1 VSGQVAKYIGGLPE
15 EQKIQLSIVLPLRNQ
30 DQLKALLVRLYDPA
44 SPDYRKFLSVEE
56 FTAQFGPTEGDY
68 QEVVDFAAANGL
80 AVTGQAKNRLVVPVE
95 GTVAQVNQA
104 FNVRLS
110 EYQHPTEDRT
120 FFSPDREPTATVH
133 AQIAHIDG
141 MDNLFLP
148 RAMSTIPLT
157 SQQMAGVNGSGPGGS
172 YLGSDMRAAYYGG
185 STLTGVNQTVAL
197 VEFGGYL
204 KSDVDLNFSG
214 AGQTYTVPLNDVLV
228 GSATNTVFQPY
239 GDGEQVL
246 DIVQAIGMA
255 PGLSAVEVYIGDP
268 QSTSTPV
275 AILNQIATDNSAK
288 QIGCSWGWIPGN
300 ISSQEAILQEM
311 AAQGQTFFAASGD
324 DGAFQYSISPYFYP
338 GESQFVTAVGGTHLT
353 TDSAAG
359 PWSSE
364 TAWNSGSYGSG
375 GGISPD
381 NIPIPSWQSG
391 LANSSNGGST
401 TLRNVPDVAMEA
413 DFDNYM
419 CNLGQC
425 FTTGAGTSFA
435 APRWAGFMA
444 LINEQAVEAGNAPLG
459 GIGFIDATLSQIGTG
474 SNYSADF
481 HDIQS
486 GNNDTDNQTVWFSAV
501 AGYDLVTG
509 WGSPA
514 GQSLID
520 DLAGKA
526 VPGFWISSSAGTI
539 SVIQGS
545 NATNTISV
553 IDAGG
558 FTGSVNLAV
567 TSTLPSGVTASFSP
581 TSTTGSSVLTLTAS
595 NSAAQGSY
603 PVTISGTSGTI
614 TESTTVNLAIHG
626 PSFTLSS
633 SQYSLTV
640 NQGASATSTI
650 TVNDLYGFTGSVN
663 LQASGLPTGLAA
675 SFATNPTS
683 STSVLTLQ
691 ASSTAASW
699 NGFIT
704 VTGTSGTLTASTQI
718 YVNLVAPSFTIA
730 TQNSLS
736 IGQGTT
742 NPVWVDIF
750 PQNGFTG
757 NVTLSVSGL
766 PSGVTAFFT
775 PNPISS
781 NGQMTLIASYAAAV
795 GSTTLTITGT
805 SGEITVTTTM
815 TLTINAPG
823 FTL

>member
-1 VSGQVAKYIGGLPE
+1 
-15 EQKIQLSIVLPLRNQ
+15 
-30 DQLKALLVRLYDPA
+30 
-44 SPDYRKFLSVEE
+44 
-56 FTAQFGPTEGDY
+56 
-68 QEVVDFAAANGL
+68 
-80 AVTGQAKNRLVVPVE
+80 
-95 GTVAQVNQA
+95 
-104 FNVRLS
+104 
-110 EYQHPTEDRT
+110 
-120 FFSPDREPTATVH
+120 
-133 AQIAHIDG
+133 
-141 MDNLFLP
+141 
-148 RAMSTIPLT
+148 
-157 SQQMAGVNGSGPGGS
+157 
-172 YLGSDMRAAYYGG
+172 
-185 STLTGVNQTVAL
+185 
-197 VEFGGYL
+197 
-204 KSDVDLNFSG
+204 
-214 AGQTYTVPLNDVLV
+214 
-228 GSATNTVFQPY
+228 
-239 GDGEQVL
+239 
-246 DIVQAIGMA
+246 
-255 PGLSAVEVYIGDP
+255 
-268 QSTSTPV
+268 
-275 AILNQIATDNSAK
+275 
-288 QIGCSWGWIPGN
+288 
-300 ISSQEAILQEM
+300 
-311 AAQGQTFFAASGD
+311 
-324 DGAFQYSISPYFYP
+324 
-338 GESQFVTAVGGTHLT
+338 
-353 TDSAAG
+353 
-359 PWSSE
+359 
-364 TAWNSGSYGSG
+364 
-375 GGISPD
+375 
-381 NIPIPSWQSG
+381 
-391 LANSSNGGST
+391 
-401 TLRNVPDVAMEA
+401 
-413 DFDNYM
+413 
-419 CNLGQC
+419 
-425 FTTGAGTSFA
+425 
-435 APRWAGFMA
+435 
-444 LINEQAVEAGNAPLG
+444 
-459 GIGFIDATLSQIGTG
+459 
-474 SNYSADF
+474 
-481 HDIQS
+481 
-486 GNNDTDNQTVWFSAV
+486 
-501 AGYDLVTG
+501 
-509 WGSPA
+509 
-514 GQSLID
+514 
-520 DLAGKA
+520 
-526 VPGFWISSSAGTI
+526 
-539 SVIQGS
+539 
-545 NATNTISV
+545 V

-603 PVTISGTSGTI
+603 PVTISGMSGTI